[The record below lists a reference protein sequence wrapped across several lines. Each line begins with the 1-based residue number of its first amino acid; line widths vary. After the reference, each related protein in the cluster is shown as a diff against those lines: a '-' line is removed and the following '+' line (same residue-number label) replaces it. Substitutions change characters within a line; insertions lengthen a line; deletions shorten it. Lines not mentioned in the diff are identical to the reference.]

1 MSVEPCYDGGLGG
14 RGWGLPSGE
23 DCVVRLRC
31 SVGAKGAGGVLAEMG
46 VGCLAGDIGNERV
59 IQVCVREDRKGYGY
73 DACTPSLFPPTATF

>member
-1 MSVEPCYDGGLGG
+1 M
-14 RGWGLPSGE
+14 
-23 DCVVRLRC
+23 
-31 SVGAKGAGGVLAEMG
+31 GAKGAGGVLAEMG